1 MSHSKPFSFADIYL
15 WLMCPHFTASFHLLS
30 KLLFNVSDHSLY
42 PTLYTNALNT
52 VHRSR
57 KEYAATLKLQ
67 VDGIRR
73 RKAQEAA
80 SMNEVEE
87 RLNKLAMKEA
97 GDYFRRNPLPPPRSV
112 EIKTQ
117 PW

>member
-1 MSHSKPFSFADIYL
+1 M
-15 WLMCPHFTASFHLLS
+15 
-30 KLLFNVSDHSLY
+30 
-42 PTLYTNALNT
+42 
-52 VHRSR
+52 
-57 KEYAATLKLQ
+57 LKLQ

-73 RKAQEAA
+73 RKAREAA

-87 RLNKLAMKEA
+87 RLNKLAMREA
-97 GDYFRRNPLPPPRSV
+97 EDYFQKNPLPPPRSV